1 MTTPTRRI
9 SFYLKPAAVKNEG
22 EACTW
27 LDSLTPE
34 ARKSEPT
41 CGFSGTGLAL
51 LKMNPAEAYRLAA
64 WADDEAL
71 SVTQTRTERPAS
83 QPVPTSQITSRMA
96 GNIRALFP
104 E

>member
-9 SFYLKPAAVKNEG
+9 SFYLKPTAVKNEG
-22 EACTW
+22 EACAW

-34 ARKSEPT
+34 ARKS
-41 CGFSGTGLAL
+41 GQRVAFLAGLAL
-51 LKMNPAEAYRLAA
+51 LRLNPAEAYRLAA

-71 SVTQTRTERPAS
+71 PVTQVRAEKSKTQHTPEA
-83 QPVPTSQITSRMA
+83 QTTSQMA
-96 GNIRALFP
+96 ANIRALFP

>member
-1 MTTPTRRI
+1 MTTSTRRI

-22 EACTW
+22 EACAW

-34 ARKSEPT
+34 ARKS
-41 CGFSGTGLAL
+41 GQRVAFLAGLAL

-64 WADDEAL
+64 WTDEEELA
-71 SVTQTRTERPAS
+71 VTQNRAERHAP
-83 QPVPTSQITSRMA
+83 QPVPTAQITNQMA

>member
-9 SFYLKPAAVKNEG
+9 SFYLKPAAVKNES
-22 EACTW
+22 EACAW

-34 ARKSEPT
+34 ARKS
-41 CGFSGTGLAL
+41 GQRVAFLAGLAL
-51 LKMNPAEAYRLAA
+51 LKMNPAEAYRLAV
-64 WADDEAL
+64 WADDEML
-71 SVTQTRTERPAS
+71 PVTQISSKKFEAQS
-83 QPVPTSQITSRMA
+83 APVAKITSQMA

>member
-1 MTTPTRRI
+1 M
-9 SFYLKPAAVKNEG
+9 
-22 EACTW
+22 
-27 LDSLTPE
+27 DSLTPE
-34 ARKSEPT
+34 ARKS
-41 CGFSGTGLAL
+41 GQRVAFLAGLAL

-71 SVTQTRTERPAS
+71 SMAQNRAEQHAL
-83 QPVPTSQITSRMA
+83 QPTPTAQITSQMA

>member
-22 EACTW
+22 EACAW

-34 ARKSEPT
+34 ARKS
-41 CGFSGTGLAL
+41 GQRVAFLAGLAL
-51 LKMNPAEAYRLAA
+51 LKTNPAEAYRLAA
-64 WADDEAL
+64 WADDEPL
-71 SVTQTRTERPAS
+71 PVTQVREEKTKAQAAPEA
-83 QPVPTSQITSRMA
+83 QPTSQMA
-96 GNIRALFP
+96 ANIRALFP